1 MRARDGLGGGSSAG
15 PAAAAA
21 AAREDQIRPP
31 GARCSRR
38 LPPRWNHRSRSPL
51 LSRSHDGC
59 GPGAQYRGSK
69 RFTRCLPR
77 ARSRSARKH
86 ACMCVSVCLRG
97 LHGRAGWRPAG
108 ACPSYSPTTT
118 GHGRPG
124 TVHCTG
130 LQISRGDERVAGTCP
145 CPRLPVRILFSHLS
159 AVDRWRVAV
168 RFFFLLFFIGRFFL
182 DPHVMVAGVIAVH
195 LNFSRPGF
203 AYYRGGGGGGILYSA
218 VSSDLATGLT
228 ALQHRSAC
236 VSQPASNAFVR
247 GLMRPFTDCDHLRR
261 CCLTNYARNSQQAH
275 LCMP

>member
-1 MRARDGLGGGSSAG
+1 MGLGVAARPDPRPRPRPRARIRSVLRELAALGVFLLDGITGRGRRCCHEAMMGAGPGRSSEEANVSHAVCRARARARD
-15 PAAAAA
+15 
-21 AAREDQIRPP
+21 
-31 GARCSRR
+31 
-38 LPPRWNHRSRSPL
+38 
-51 LSRSHDGC
+51 
-59 GPGAQYRGSK
+59 
-69 RFTRCLPR
+69 PR
-77 ARSRSARKH
+77 ASMH
-86 ACMCVSVCLRG
+86 ACVSVCACVACTA
-97 LHGRAGWRPAG
+97 GRAGVRPE
-108 ACPSYSPTTT
+108 PVRPTTT

>member
-1 MRARDGLGGGSSAG
+1 MAG
-15 PAAAAA
+15 PAAA
-21 AAREDQIRPP
+21 AAREDQIRP

-145 CPRLPVRILFSHLS
+145 CPRLSVRILFSHLS

-168 RFFFLLFFIGRFFL
+168 RFFFPSFFFIGRL
-182 DPHVMVAGVIAVH
+182 
-195 LNFSRPGF
+195 FSRPARDGSRCYSGSIELF
-203 AYYRGGGGGGILYSA
+203 STRFCLLPQRWRWNPILC
-218 VSSDLATGLT
+218 SSFRSCHRPT
-228 ALQHRSAC
+228 ALQHRSVC
-236 VSQPASNAFVR
+236 VSQPASNALVR

-261 CCLTNYARNSQQAH
+261 CCVTNYARNSQQAH